1 MLDPWWSG
9 LASTTCPSVCG
20 GGCGTWGL
28 VGGGRVGTLL
38 GPEAS
43 GPHPRLLSGCGVWAC
58 VSGCPSFA
66 LLLPCGGGGGLV
78 GLLFEICIVDASIN

>member
-1 MLDPWWSG
+1 MMLGLHGSG
-9 LASTTCPSVCG
+9 LASTTRVFG
-20 GGCGTWGL
+20 RGCGTWGL

-43 GPHPRLLSGCGVWAC
+43 GPPARALRRGWWGSGGSGSSLCPVRCLLVVC
-58 VSGCPSFA
+58 
-66 LLLPCGGGGGLV
+66 GGLV

>member
-1 MLDPWWSG
+1 M
-9 LASTTCPSVCG
+9 
-20 GGCGTWGL
+20 GL

-43 GPHPRLLSGCGVWAC
+43 GPSYRSHRMLCGVSRVVWVMDGCLDC
-58 VSGCPSFA
+58 VSGCSPLSRV
-66 LLLPCGGGGGLV
+66 PGWVCGGLV